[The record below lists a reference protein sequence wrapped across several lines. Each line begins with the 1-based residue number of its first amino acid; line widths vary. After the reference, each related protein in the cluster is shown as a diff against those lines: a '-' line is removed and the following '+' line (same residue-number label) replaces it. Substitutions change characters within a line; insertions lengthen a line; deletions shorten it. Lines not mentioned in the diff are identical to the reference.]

1 MIYPLYHVS
10 SSVSVVI
17 ALFFLVALYVCMY
30 CIFSNFLLLLGGDI
44 RTYTC
49 VYASSYIY
57 IRCSC
62 KINRI
67 ISPAQS
73 HFNLRA
79 PFKLSE
85 IIWKKE
91 KLPLRPHFNCIGC
104 IARERTSDMYH
115 ARATQRIRQCEDVT
129 KSMLNKTVN

>member
-1 MIYPLYHVS
+1 MIYPLHYVS
-10 SSVSVVI
+10 SNVSVVI
-17 ALFFLVALYVCMY
+17 ALFFLVALYVCIY
-30 CIFSNFLLLLGGDI
+30 CIFSDFLLLLGGDI

-129 KSMLNKTVN
+129 NSMLNKTVK